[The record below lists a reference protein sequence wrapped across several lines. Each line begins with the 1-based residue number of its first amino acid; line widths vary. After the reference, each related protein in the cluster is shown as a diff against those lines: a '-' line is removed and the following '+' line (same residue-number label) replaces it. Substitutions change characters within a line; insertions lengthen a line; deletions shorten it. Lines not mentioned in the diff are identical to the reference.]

1 MSAAPILRAVGLT
14 KSFGPV
20 RANEAVSLEIFP
32 GELLCLFGEN
42 GAGKSTLS
50 AMLYGELRPDAG
62 HLEIRGEKVEFRSPA
77 DAIMAGIGM
86 VHQHFVL
93 AGALTVL
100 ENIVAGTQRKGW
112 RLDLAAARA
121 RLAAM
126 GGELGISVDLDR
138 PVWRLSVGEQQWV
151 EILKA
156 LYLGVEIL
164 ILDEPTA
171 VLTPQESDQLFRLIG
186 VMRRQGLAVII
197 VTHKLRE
204 VMQADRITVLR
215 RGRNMGTLSQAEA
228 SPEILTG
235 LMIGAAAAPVAAA
248 AGAAAAGARPP
259 GRVIVQAEKLVS
271 RGFGGEILVDDVS
284 LLVRAGEIL
293 GIAGVAGNGQK
304 PLLEMLAGIRRPDRG
319 VITIDGETLSGRG
332 PAAFM
337 RAGVGI
343 IPEDRYAEGLVGEF
357 SIADNLI
364 LGQQRGRQFGRG
376 MFIAR
381 DKVAATARAAMQRY
395 AIAAPGIDT
404 EVRRLSG
411 GNAQKVVL
419 ARELAQASVLLL
431 ANQPTRGLDVGVVA
445 SVHAE
450 LRAKREAG
458 VAVILVSEDLD
469 DLFALS
475 DRIAVM
481 FAGRIVDILDPVAAS
496 RERVGGMMAGGAAR
510 GDAAREALSCAS

>member
-1 MSAAPILRAVGLT
+1 MSAAPILRATGLT
-14 KSFGPV
+14 KRFGAV
-20 RANEAVSLEIFP
+20 VANDSVSLEIFP

-50 AMLYGELRPDAG
+50 AMLYGEKRPDAG
-62 HLEIRGEKVEFRSPA
+62 RLEIKGKPVAFRSPA
-77 DAIMAGIGM
+77 DAIKAGIGM

-93 AGALTVL
+93 AKALTVL
-100 ENIVAGTQRKGW
+100 ENIVAGTGAKVW
-112 RLDLAAARA
+112 RLDLDAARA
-121 RLAAM
+121 RLAEIGA
-126 GGELGISVDLDR
+126 ELGIEVDLDR

-171 VLTPQESDQLFRLIG
+171 VLTPQESDQLFGLIG
-186 VMRRQGLAVII
+186 MMRRRGLAVII

-204 VMQADRITVLR
+204 VLQADRITVLR
-215 RGRNMGTLSQAEA
+215 RGRNVGTLSGADATPELLTQMMVGQA
-228 SPEILTG
+228 
-235 LMIGAAAAPVAAA
+235 AAAAPSAEPPRA
-248 AGAAAAGARPP
+248 P
-259 GRVIVQAEKLVS
+259 GRVIVQAQNLAA
-271 RGFGGEILVDDVS
+271 RGFGGEVLVDDVS
-284 LLVRAGEIL
+284 LMVREGEIL

-304 PLLEMLAGIRRPDRG
+304 PLLEMLAGIRRPDHG
-319 VITIDGETLSGRG
+319 VITIDGQSLEGRG

-337 RAGVGI
+337 QAGVGI

-364 LGQQRGRQFGRG
+364 LGQQRAGRYGG
-376 MFIAR
+376 GLFITR
-381 DKVAATARAAMQRY
+381 KKVAENAREAMARY
-395 AIAAPGIDT
+395 AIAAPSIDT
-404 EVRRLSG
+404 EVRLLSG

-431 ANQPTRGLDVGVVA
+431 ANQPTRGLDIGVVA
-445 SVHAE
+445 LVHAE
-450 LRAKREAG
+450 LRQKRAAG
-458 VAVILVSEDLD
+458 AAIILVCEDLD

-481 FAGRIVDILDPVAAS
+481 FAGRIVDILDPVSAS
-496 RERVGGMMAGGAAR
+496 RETVGGLMAGHAA
-510 GDAAREALSCAS
+510 AASNREPVSCES

>member
-1 MSAAPILRAVGLT
+1 MSAPPILRASGLT
-14 KSFGPV
+14 KRYGALL
-20 RANEAVSLEIFP
+20 ANDGVSLEVYP

-50 AMLYGELRPDAG
+50 AMLYGEKRPDAG
-62 HLEIRGEKVEFRSPA
+62 QLEFKGEAVTFRSPA
-77 DAIMAGIGM
+77 DAIKAGIGM

-93 AGALTVL
+93 ARALSVL
-100 ENIVAGTQRKGW
+100 ENIVAGTRQAGW
-112 RLDLAAARA
+112 RLDLGTARA
-121 RLAAM
+121 RLAEI
-126 GGELGISVDLDR
+126 GEKLGITVDLDR

-171 VLTPQESDQLFRLIG
+171 VLTPQESDQLFNLIG
-186 VMRRQGLAVII
+186 TMRRNGLAVII

-204 VMQADRITVLR
+204 VLQADRITVLR
-215 RGRNMGTLSQAEA
+215 RGRNVGTLNGAEA
-228 SPEILTG
+228 TPELLTQ
-235 LMIGAAAAPVAAA
+235 LMVGQAQ
-248 AGAAAAGARPP
+248 AGAPPAEAPAAP
-259 GRVIVQAEKLVS
+259 GRVIVQTQNLSA
-271 RGFGGEILVDDVS
+271 RGFGGEVLVDDVS
-284 LLVRAGEIL
+284 LMVREGEIL

-304 PLLEMLAGIRRPDRG
+304 PLLEMLAGIRRPDHG
-319 VITIDGETLSGRG
+319 VITIAGQSLEGSG

-343 IPEDRYAEGLVGEF
+343 IPEDRYEEGLVGDF

-364 LGQQRGRQFGRG
+364 LGQQRADRYGGG
-376 MFIAR
+376 WFIAR
-381 DKVAATARAAMQRY
+381 KKVAENARAAMARY

-404 EVRRLSG
+404 KVRLLSG

-431 ANQPTRGLDVGVVA
+431 ANQPTRGLDIGVVA
-445 SVHAE
+445 LVHAQ
-450 LRAKREAG
+450 LREKRAAG
-458 VAVILVSEDLD
+458 AAIILVCEDLD

-481 FAGRIVDILDPVAAS
+481 FAGRIIDILNPASAS
-496 RERVGGMMAGGAAR
+496 RELVGGLMAGHAA
-510 GDAAREALSCAS
+510 SASSKELVPCES

>member
-1 MSAAPILRAVGLT
+1 MSAPAAILRATGLT
-14 KSFGPV
+14 KRFGV
-20 RANEAVSLEIFP
+20 VLANDAVSLDVLP
-32 GELLCLFGEN
+32 GELHCLFGEN

-62 HLEIRGEKVEFRSPA
+62 QLVRNGARVDFRSPA
-77 DAIMAGIGM
+77 DAIAAGIGM

-93 AGALTVL
+93 ATALTVL

-112 RLDLAAARA
+112 RLDLSAART
-121 RLAAM
+121 RLEDICESLA
-126 GGELGISVDLDR
+126 ITIDLDR

-186 VMRRQGLAVII
+186 VMRANGMAVII

-204 VMQADRITVLR
+204 VLQADRITVLR
-215 RGRNMGTLSQAEA
+215 RGRNMGTILGAEA
-228 SPEILTG
+228 TPASLTK
-235 LMIGAAAAPVAAA
+235 LMVGDVPIAPPPSAA
-248 AGAAAAGARPP
+248 RRP
-259 GRVIVQAEKLVS
+259 GRVTVQAQGL
-271 RGFGGEILVDDVS
+271 RALGFAGEVVLDDVS
-284 LLVRAGEIL
+284 LMVRAGEIF

-304 PLLEMLAGIRRPDRG
+304 PLLEILAGIRRPSNG
-319 VITIDGETLSGRG
+319 VITIADAPMDGRDS
-332 PAAFM
+332 AAFM

-364 LGQQRGRQFGRG
+364 LGQQRAGRYGGG

-381 DKVAATARAAMQRY
+381 EKVEQDARAAMTRY

-404 EVRRLSG
+404 PVRQLSG

-445 SVHAE
+445 TVHAE
-450 LRAKREAG
+450 LRRKREEG

-469 DLFALS
+469 DLFDLS

-481 FAGRIVDILDPVAAS
+481 FAGRIVDVIDPATAS
-496 RERVGGMMAGGAAR
+496 REIVGGLMAGRAPMEAAP
-510 GDAAREALSCAS
+510 CAS